1 MMNKINLIMP
11 ITGLLLFF
19 AVYGN
24 AQQSVAYDDPG
35 ALYNTALSLFENEH
49 YGSASEAFSKVTEN
63 TSAEG
68 DIMHIN
74 SAYYQAVCALE
85 LEHDNG
91 EYLLIEFIRNHPE
104 NTLVK
109 RAYFQLGKY
118 QFKRNKYSAA
128 LESFQEVEVPDLDR
142 EERTE
147 YYYKKGYSQYKT
159 NDPDRA
165 KASLSKVL
173 NTSSKYTSYAMYYY
187 AVINF
192 EQGNYDDAAKY
203 FEEVKEVRSFR
214 KSVRNYLAH
223 IYHRQGDYERMMELA
238 VPAFEEASGREKP
251 GLALLIGDAYYQG
264 ENYSEALPYFEF
276 YERSSRRSM
285 SRDEAYQIGYTHFM
299 NDNYHAAIQNFQ
311 RAVGED
317 DQLSQNAYYH
327 LGFCYLQTG
336 EKKFASNA
344 FSSALKLDFDPDISE
359 DALFNYAKLT
369 LEVSSDPYNSAIT
382 SLEEYIEKYPESP
395 RVDEA
400 YSFLAK
406 LYLSTRNYKQALES
420 VERIKARNTAL
431 QEAYQK
437 ICFYRGIELFNE
449 SKLDEAIPLFKKA
462 SLEHYD
468 KAIAAEATFWIG
480 EAFYRQEN
488 TWAAIKY
495 YKEFLN
501 LPEAKKLEVYS
512 NAYYNLGYT
521 YFNKKDY
528 RNAVQWFDKLVNYR
542 GNKDERLSADAL
554 LRIGDCHFINKDYD
568 KAISFYNRAMQSGN
582 DRTGYAI
589 YQKAIT
595 QGAAGMFHDK
605 TKTLSSM
612 IRNQGKSSLLDDA
625 KYELATTHL
634 LLGNNRESL
643 RWFNRLIEEHPNS
656 RFTVKSLLKTGLIYY
671 NENDSEKALSTLK
684 KVVKDY
690 PGTPESR
697 EALNSIRNIYIDQ
710 NRVDEYYA
718 YAENLSFADVSI
730 SEQDSV
736 TYIAAENLYM
746 ENECTKA
753 VKAFA
758 SYLERFPMGT
768 FAANA
773 SYYKGECEL
782 KSGNKEE
789 ALKDFENVIKQPA
802 SGFTENSLLM
812 AARLG
817 MEMEEWEKGL
827 EYYSRLRDFGAS
839 KDTELEAL
847 EGITDCNFKLQRWA
861 DAITAAMMMLGNEKV
876 DDDRINKAHYLMAKS
891 YMAMDNLENARMEY
905 GITEELADNTM
916 GVEAKYML
924 AYIDYATGKYTEA
937 ENGIF
942 ELSEQY
948 GSYDYWVAKGFILL
962 SDVYI
967 AQGNTFQAKETL
979 KSIVENYK
987 GPDLGEI
994 AARKLDELEKQEAGE
1009 IEGEEGSR

>member
-1 MMNKINLIMP
+1 MMNKINLILP
-11 ITGLLLFF
+11 FLGIFLF
-19 AVYGN
+19 AAIHGK
-24 AQQSVAYDDPG
+24 AQQAVAYDDPA
-35 ALYNTALSLFENEH
+35 ALYNTALSLFEKEH
-49 YGSASEAFSKVTEN
+49 YGPASEAFANVREN

-68 DIMHIN
+68 DIMHVN
-74 SAYYQAVCALE
+74 ATYYQAVCALE
-85 LEHDNG
+85 LEHEDG
-91 EYLLIEFIRNHPE
+91 EYQLTEFIRNHPE

-118 QFKRNKYSAA
+118 QFKQNKFSAA
-128 LESFQEVEVPDLDR
+128 LESFKEVEVPDLNR

-159 NDPDRA
+159 KDPARA

-173 NTSSKYTSYAMYYY
+173 NTSSKYTPYAKYYY
-187 AVINF
+187 AVISF
-192 EQGNYDDAAKY
+192 EEEAYEDAAKY
-203 FEEVKEVRSFR
+203 FEEVKNVRSFS
-214 KSVRNYLAH
+214 KSVRSYLAH
-223 IYHRQGDYERMMELA
+223 IYHRQGDYDRMMELA
-238 VPAFEEASGREKP
+238 VPAFEEASGKDKP
-251 GLALLIGDAYYQG
+251 GLAVLIGDAYYQN
-264 ENYSEALPYFEF
+264 ENYGEALPYFEF

-285 SRDEAYQIGYTHFM
+285 SREEAYQIAYTHYM
-299 NDNYHAAIQNFQ
+299 NENYQAAIQNFQ

-317 DQLSQNAYYH
+317 DQLSQSAYYH
-327 LGFCYLQTG
+327 LGDCYLRTG

-344 FSSALKLDFDPDISE
+344 FSSACKLDFDPDISE
-359 DALFNYAKLT
+359 DALFNYAKLA

-400 YSFLAK
+400 YSFLAE
-406 LYLSTRNYKQALES
+406 LYLSTRNYKQAMES
-420 VERIKARNTAL
+420 VERIKARNPAL

-449 SKLDEAIPLFKKA
+449 NQLDEAIPLFKKA
-462 SLEHYD
+462 SLERYD

-488 TWAAIKY
+488 SWAAIKY
-495 YKEFLN
+495 YKEFLA
-501 LPEAKKLEVYS
+501 LPEAKALEVYS
-512 NAYYNLGYT
+512 NAYYNLGYS

-528 RNAVQWFDKLVNYR
+528 RNAVQWFDKLVNHR
-542 GNKDERLSADAL
+542 GSKDERLAADAL

-568 KAISFYNRAMQSGN
+568 KAISFYNRAIQSGN

-625 KYELATTHL
+625 KYELATTYL
-634 LLGNNRESL
+634 LIDNNREAL

-656 RFTVKSLLKTGLIYY
+656 RFTVKSMLKTGLIYY
-671 NENDSEKALSTLK
+671 NENDNERALAALK
-684 KVVKDY
+684 KVVSDY
-690 PGTPESR
+690 PGTAESR

-710 NRVDEYYA
+710 NRVNEYYA
-718 YAENLSFADVSI
+718 YAENLSFADVSL

-746 ENECTKA
+746 ENNCSGA
-753 VKAFA
+753 IDAFA
-758 SYLERFPMGT
+758 AYLERFPMGS

-789 ALKDFENVIKQPA
+789 ALKDFENVIKQAA
-802 SGFTENSLLM
+802 SSFTEHSLLM

-817 MEMEEWEKGL
+817 MELEEWEKGL
-827 EYYSRLRDFGAS
+827 EYYTRLREFGAS

-847 EGITDCNFKLQRWA
+847 EGITDCNFELQRWA

-876 DDDRINKAHYLMAKS
+876 DDDRINKAHYLMAQS

-905 GITEELADNTM
+905 GITEQLADNAM
-916 GVEAKYML
+916 GAEAKYML
-924 AYIDYATGKYTEA
+924 AYIDYASGKYTEA

-948 GSYDYWVAKGFILL
+948 GSHDHWVAKGFILL

-967 AQGNTFQAKETL
+967 AQGNTFQARETL

-987 GPDLGEI
+987 GPELGEI
-994 AARKLDELEKQEAGE
+994 AARKLDELDKQESGAE
-1009 IEGEEGSR
+1009 EEGIR